1 MSAVVERVGD
11 QPVLTEPRSDVIVAA
26 GVFAQPV
33 REDDYRARCDVGS
46 PDVVDDAHTA
56 HAVEAPFGTG
66 GCHQGQRRP
75 NPPARPRSRRR
86 VGRLSDAVRKLARVS
101 LLAEDPT
108 EDTAREGDA
117 NFSASAEP
125 YRRELLAHCYRMTGS
140 LHDAEDLVQ
149 ETFLRAWKAYDRFE
163 GKSSVRTWLHRIATN
178 TCLTALE
185 GRQRRPL
192 PTGLGAPSSDPTAEL
207 VERTEV
213 PWLEPLPDVSDDP
226 ADPSDPSVIVSTRE
240 SVRLAFVAALQHLS
254 PRQRAVLVL
263 REVLQWKAA
272 EVAEAIGASTAA
284 VNSLLQRARSQ
295 LEAAGP
301 SSEDQLTEPDSAD
314 AQDRLSDY
322 IAAFEAYDID
332 RLAELFTREAIW
344 EMPPF
349 VGWYQGPQAIAT
361 LIHQQCPAQAPGDM
375 RLIPLTANGQPAAAM
390 YMRDGEK
397 HLPFQLHVLD
407 MRADGVSHVVAFL
420 DTTLFAKFG
429 LPAHL

>member
-1 MSAVVERVGD
+1 
-11 QPVLTEPRSDVIVAA
+11 
-26 GVFAQPV
+26 
-33 REDDYRARCDVGS
+33 
-46 PDVVDDAHTA
+46 
-56 HAVEAPFGTG
+56 
-66 GCHQGQRRP
+66 
-75 NPPARPRSRRR
+75 
-86 VGRLSDAVRKLARVS
+86 VRKLARVS
-101 LLAEDPT
+101 LLAED
-108 EDTAREGDA
+108 DQAD
-117 NFSASAEP
+117 FSATAEP

-185 GRQRRPL
+185 GRSRRPL
-192 PTGLGAPSSDPTAEL
+192 PTGLGAPSSDPTDAL
-207 VERTEV
+207 VERSEV
-213 PWLEPLPDVSDDP
+213 PWLEPLPD
-226 ADPSDPSVIVSTRE
+226 AATDPSDIVGSRE

-295 LEAAGP
+295 LQDAGL
-301 SSEDQLTEPDSAD
+301 SSEDRLAAPDSAA
-314 AQDRLSDY
+314 AQDRLADY

-332 RLAELFTREAIW
+332 RLAELFTSEAVW

-349 VGWYQGPQAIAT
+349 VGWYQGPRAIAE

-390 YMRDGEK
+390 YMRSGDQ
-397 HLPFQLHVLD
+397 HVPFQLHVLD

-429 LPAHL
+429 LPPHL

>member
-1 MSAVVERVGD
+1 M
-11 QPVLTEPRSDVIVAA
+11 
-26 GVFAQPV
+26 
-33 REDDYRARCDVGS
+33 
-46 PDVVDDAHTA
+46 
-56 HAVEAPFGTG
+56 
-66 GCHQGQRRP
+66 
-75 NPPARPRSRRR
+75 
-86 VGRLSDAVRKLARVS
+86 RKLARVS
-101 LLAEDPT
+101 VLVEDFT
-108 EDTAREGDA
+108 GDDDG
-117 NFSASAEP
+117 NFSAAAEP

-185 GRQRRPL
+185 GRARRPL
-192 PTGLGAPSSDPTAEL
+192 PTGLGAPSSDPAGEL

-213 PWLEPLPDVSDDP
+213 PWLEPLPDSADAP
-226 ADPSDPSVIVSTRE
+226 ADPLTIVSTRE

-263 REVLQWKAA
+263 RDVLQWKAA
-272 EVAEAIGASTAA
+272 EVADAIGASTAA

-301 SSEDQLTEPDSAD
+301 SSEDRLAAPDSAD
-314 AQDRLSDY
+314 AQDQLRRY

-332 RLAELFTREAIW
+332 RLAQLFTREAIW

-349 VGWYQGPQAIAT
+349 LGWYQGPQAIAA
-361 LIHQQCPAQAPGDM
+361 LIHQQCPAQTAADM

-390 YMRDGEK
+390 YMRDGE
-397 HLPFQLHVLD
+397 HHVPFQLHVLEVGT
-407 MRADGVSHVVAFL
+407 DGVSHVVAFL
-420 DTTLFAKFG
+420 DTALFAKFG
-429 LPAHL
+429 LPERL